1 MGKLN
6 AVRGVL
12 AGIVLMTAVWQPAVG
27 MGTPPPSDNEA
38 TYTKTKYPIVLVH
51 GVMGFDTIFGMD
63 YFYGIPAEL
72 QRSGAQ
78 VYVAQVSPLD
88 SYERR
93 GEQLLEQVQRIV
105 AMTGAQKVNLIGHSM
120 GSPTSRYVA
129 SVRPDLVASV
139 TSVGGDNKGSKAM
152 DVLRGALPPGSV
164 SESVA
169 VAAGGAFASLIRL
182 FSTGSNL
189 SQDELAALN
198 SLTTAGT
205 LAFNSRHPQG
215 VPVTECGEG
224 AYQVNG
230 IHYFSWSGAQPYT
243 NPLDVSDPL
252 LATTGLVFGAEP
264 NDGLMG
270 ACATHLGQVIRDN
283 YRFNH
288 LDEVNMF
295 FGLGNILETNPV
307 ALFRQHANRLR
318 NLGV

>member
-1 MGKLN
+1 MSKLK
-6 AVRGVL
+6 AVKSVL
-12 AGIVLMTAVWQPAVG
+12 ASLVLMTAVWQPAAG
-27 MGTPPPSDNEA
+27 MGTQPPAESEA

-51 GVMGFDTIFGMD
+51 GVMGFDNIYGVD

-139 TSVGGDNKGSKAM
+139 TSVGGDNMGSKAM
-152 DVLRGALPPGSV
+152 YVLRGALPPGSV

-182 FSTGSNL
+182 FSTGGSL
-189 SQDELAALN
+189 SQDELGALN

-215 VPVTECGEG
+215 VPTTGCGEG

-270 ACATHLGQVIRDN
+270 TCATHLGQVIRDN

-295 FGLGNILETNPV
+295 FGLGNILETNQV
-307 ALFRQHANRLR
+307 TLFRQHANRLR

>member
-1 MGKLN
+1 MNKLN

-27 MGTPPPSDNEA
+27 MGTQPPSDSEA

-51 GVMGFDTIFGMD
+51 GVMGFDNIFGID

-105 AMTGAQKVNLIGHSM
+105 AMTGTQKVNLIGHSM

-152 DVLRGALPPGSV
+152 DVLRGGLPPGSV

-169 VAAGGAFASLIRL
+169 AAAGGAFASLVRL
-182 FSTGSNL
+182 FSTGSSL

-215 VPVTECGEG
+215 VPVTDCGEG

-270 ACATHLGQVIRDN
+270 TCATHLGQVIRDN

-307 ALFRQHANRLR
+307 TLFRQHANRLR
-318 NLGV
+318 NLGA